1 MQIFVKTPSGK
12 TITLDVEPSDTI
24 EIVKLKIQDKEGIQP
39 RKQKKLK
46 TIFRLLDDD
55 SKTVDDYDIRKESTI
70 YLEIRNTGT
79 SFTIVFK
86 DI

>member
-39 RKQKKLK
+39 RKQKLK
-46 TIFRLLDDD
+46 TIFRRLDDD

>member
-39 RKQKKLK
+39 RKQKLK
-46 TIFRLLDDD
+46 TIFRRLDDD

-70 YLEIRNTGT
+70 HLEIRNTGT